1 MSMIKEK
8 NIVTPITKVDANY
21 IKEQNFNFTE
31 NERPTKY
38 LFKEVPDIA
47 GEGFFVPEPDLPKS
61 LDLDKNPNLTP
72 PKSLTK
78 SGQVWRY
85 RKHIMDG
92 QLGLMCVLIKS
103 SQQEVL

>member
-1 MSMIKEK
+1 MTIS
-8 NIVTPITKVDANY
+8 KVDANY

-38 LFKEVPDIA
+38 PFKEVPDIA